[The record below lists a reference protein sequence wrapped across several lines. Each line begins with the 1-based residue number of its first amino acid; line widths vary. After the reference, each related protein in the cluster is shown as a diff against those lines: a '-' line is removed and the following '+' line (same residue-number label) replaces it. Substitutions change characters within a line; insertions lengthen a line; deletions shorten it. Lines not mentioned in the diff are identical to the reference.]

1 MKQAELDLSDAR
13 RTSGALTGE
22 MPVLGVMFSLGGFQ
36 LDACLPATYSGSPL
50 LACAHAYGTLQQV
63 PPVHESPERSACCS
77 AGSSKRLEESIAA
90 LQLETSSVA
99 RALKET
105 IAARE
110 RQLVEHDVLKLQV
123 GHVLVAPSIVSAQH
137 CMRRP

>member
-1 MKQAELDLSDAR
+1 VS
-13 RTSGALTGE
+13 
-22 MPVLGVMFSLGGFQ
+22 
-36 LDACLPATYSGSPL
+36 
-50 LACAHAYGTLQQV
+50 AY
-63 PPVHESPERSACCS
+63 CS
-77 AGSSKRLEESIAA
+77 AGSLKRLEESIAA

-123 GHVLVAPSIVSAQH
+123 RRSVSTPLGTLVHANVT
-137 CMRRP
+137 